1 MVMVGNSK
9 SIDKYELQATGE
21 AVEDAPEGMTFYS
34 ASPARGPF
42 ATLIGVS
49 DDKVA
54 VIGTQSP
61 GKYRQ
66 FIQSDLG
73 HELDVKDLYHK
84 YGKDSDYKKS
94 QNKFLLV
101 VVLIVHI
108 LLIVMIKYERILC

>member
-1 MVMVGNSK
+1 
-9 SIDKYELQATGE
+9 
-21 AVEDAPEGMTFYS
+21 MTFYS

-66 FIQSDLG
+66 FIQSDLDMN
-73 HELDVKDLYHK
+73 LMLKIYIINMAK
-84 YGKDSDYKKS
+84 I
-94 QNKFLLV
+94 Q
-101 VVLIVHI
+101 I
-108 LLIVMIKYERILC
+108 IKVAKQISISGGSNSAHSANSNDKNTKEYFAKNMADGTK

>member
-1 MVMVGNSK
+1 
-9 SIDKYELQATGE
+9 
-21 AVEDAPEGMTFYS
+21 MTFYS

-108 LLIVMIKYERILC
+108 LLIVMIKIRKEYFAKIWLTARNDADDIFTKRTIRMNL

>member
-1 MVMVGNSK
+1 M
-9 SIDKYELQATGE
+9 
-21 AVEDAPEGMTFYS
+21 
-34 ASPARGPF
+34 
-42 ATLIGVS
+42 
-49 DDKVA
+49 
-54 VIGTQSP
+54 IGTQSP

-108 LLIVMIKYERILC
+108 LLIVMIKIRKNTAKIWTARNDADDIFYEETIRMNL